1 VELEVVNRYLRKVDR
16 YGDKVITQ
24 LIELIDP
31 SIYLGNAASITMV
44 LVACLQRSGKLECR
58 SLGRAESAVLIGLDG
73 VLFYWVNFSNSCY
86 PSWFPVIPVKSMTCN
101 CMYVKSTVDT
111 QVYFHQSASSF
122 RM

>member
-73 VLFYWVNFSNSCY
+73 VLFLLGELLQFLLSIVVPCNPCKVN
-86 PSWFPVIPVKSMTCN
+86 
-101 CMYVKSTVDT
+101 DL
-111 QVYFHQSASSF
+111 
-122 RM
+122 